1 MHLKS
6 CEKVLKWSSLLEAL
20 TLKRN
25 ENKSIANLQISRS
38 DDSDVF
44 YDASEEMGTS
54 ARRTAIAESSKST
67 TRSMDDL
74 TILRKKISQKISKN
88 PIRRSSIRSPR
99 NISLLEVVDSW
110 SEVKGS
116 IRGKED
122 PLIIACLIILS
133 NLKTYTCWACGCD
146 EIAWFKRCKSISILH
161 ILK

>member
-38 DDSDVF
+38 DDSDIF

-54 ARRTAIAESSKST
+54 ARRTAIAESSKPT
-67 TRSMDDL
+67 IMDDFL
-74 TILRKKISQKISKN
+74 TILRKKISQKISNN

-99 NISLLEVVDSW
+99 NMSLLEVVRQLKRSQ
-110 SEVKGS
+110 
-116 IRGKED
+116 GK
-122 PLIIACLIILS
+122 
-133 NLKTYTCWACGCD
+133 
-146 EIAWFKRCKSISILH
+146 
-161 ILK
+161 

>member
-54 ARRTAIAESSKST
+54 ARRTAIAESSKPT
-67 TRSMDDL
+67 IMDDL
-74 TILRKKISQKISKN
+74 TILRKKISQKISNN

-99 NISLLEVVDSW
+99 NMSLLEVVRQLKRSQ
-110 SEVKGS
+110 
-116 IRGKED
+116 GK
-122 PLIIACLIILS
+122 
-133 NLKTYTCWACGCD
+133 
-146 EIAWFKRCKSISILH
+146 
-161 ILK
+161 